1 MALCVAVAR
10 GDKFFVGWEINK
22 RYSALYVD
30 GEMAQIDLK
39 QRFQDLVG
47 EIPLANLFILPSEE
61 LYREG
66 YPLCLDEVNEQKAI
80 EKALIDLE
88 ERNSRPQLIVLDNLS
103 TLRRGIN
110 ENDNSEAQKLLD
122 WLVSLRHKGYT
133 VIIVHHSGK
142 SGQQRGASIIE
153 VPMDFVLRLSEPDDK
168 VSLRDGASFDF
179 EFGKVRGRYPKP
191 DQGNASLRPDV
202 NGVLYLAT
210 DPNAI
215 HDRIHKILK
224 YTGLHGKKSVR
235 ELAEVFKVSTGTI
248 SADRTKL
255 ASQGYLDRQFAV
267 TYDGRVFLHQV
278 WPKEFEAPPIEDDLP
293 F

>member
-1 MALCVAVAR
+1 M
-10 GDKFFVGWEINK
+10 
-22 RYSALYVD
+22 
-30 GEMAQIDLK
+30 
-39 QRFQDLVG
+39 
-47 EIPLANLFILPSEE
+47 
-61 LYREG
+61 
-66 YPLCLDEVNEQKAI
+66 
-80 EKALIDLE
+80 
-88 ERNSRPQLIVLDNLS
+88 
-103 TLRRGIN
+103 
-110 ENDNSEAQKLLD
+110 
-122 WLVSLRHKGYT
+122 SLRHKGYT

-153 VPMDFVLRLSEPDDK
+153 VPMDFVLKLSEPADK
-168 VSLRDGASFDF
+168 EALRDGACFDF
-179 EFGKVRGRYPKP
+179 EFSKVRGRHPKP
-191 DQGNASLRPDV
+191 DQGNASLRPDS

-255 ASQGYLDRQFAV
+255 VSLGCLDRQFAI
-267 TYDGRVFLHQV
+267 TFEGRLFLHQV
-278 WPKEFEAPPIEDDLP
+278 WPKEFEAPPEEDDLL